1 MKKIGVLYGGEGFE
15 KEVSLKSGESVICGL
30 SQAGFDVRP
39 FLISK
44 PAELIKLPDDE
55 KPDLFFIALHGCW
68 GENGQ
73 VQALLD
79 LMNIPYTGPGYEAC
93 ALSMDKWVSKSIFR
107 ISGVPVPDGCIIPA
121 NFYSRENPLPSCVCP
136 SPFPGKVVVKPNS
149 CGSTV
154 GVSILDHGEDMIE
167 AVNFA
172 SRFSRNV
179 IVEEF
184 IAGRELAI
192 TVIERKGIIEVLPVV
207 EIVPKEKFYTYEAKY
222 SSGKSEYLVPAPL
235 EGWVLQS
242 VVEAARNAFRALGC
256 RVYARIDIRLTHSGE
271 PRVLEVNTVPGMTST
286 SLVPKAARAAGSS
299 FPDFLRFLVE
309 ESLFLRKSYIH

>member
-15 KEVSLKSGESVICGL
+15 KEVSLKSGGSVISGL

-44 PAELIKLPDDE
+44 PAELIKLSDDE
-55 KPDLFFIALHGCW
+55 KPDLFFIALHGSW

-73 VQALLD
+73 IQALLD

-121 NFYSRENPLPSCVCP
+121 NAYSRENPLPSGLCP
-136 SPFPGKVVVKPNS
+136 SPFSGKVVVKPNS

-154 GVSILDHGEDMIE
+154 GVSILDHGEEMIE

-179 IVEEF
+179 LVEEY

-192 TVIERKGIIEVLPVV
+192 TVIERRGNIEVLPVV
-207 EIVPKEKFYTYEAKY
+207 EIVPKADFYTYEAKY

-235 EGWVLQS
+235 EEGELQS
-242 VVEAARNAFRALGC
+242 VIEAARNAFLALGC
-256 RVYARIDIRLTHSGE
+256 RVYARIDIRLPHSGE

-286 SLVPKAARAAGSS
+286 SLVPKAARAAGSG
-299 FPDFLRFLVE
+299 FPDFLRSLVE
-309 ESLFLRKSYIH
+309 ESFFLRKPYMY